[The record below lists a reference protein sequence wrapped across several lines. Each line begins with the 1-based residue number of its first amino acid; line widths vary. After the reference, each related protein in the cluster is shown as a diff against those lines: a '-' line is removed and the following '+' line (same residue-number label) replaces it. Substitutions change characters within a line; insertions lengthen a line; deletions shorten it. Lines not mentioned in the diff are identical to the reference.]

1 MKPFQNLTINKRIPL
16 SMLHKKGTTHVRSLP
31 RKRSS
36 NRSLMWT
43 VHLKLYATLS
53 ITMRTQQL
61 MLLINSIISPKK
73 NWWFQAK
80 KHSKKKRKFLFHQC
94 SLAKASLWLSLTQ
107 NLNQLE
113 FLKFQIATSSSL
125 IQYMKKSK
133 TLMKKTGAFLR
144 NYTK

>member
-1 MKPFQNLTINKRIPL
+1 
-16 SMLHKKGTTHVRSLP
+16 MLHREGTTHVRSLP
-31 RKRSS
+31 KKRSS
-36 NRSLMWT
+36 NRALMWT

-53 ITMRTQQL
+53 ITKRTQQL

-94 SLAKASLWLSLTQ
+94 SLAIRASHWLSCTL
-107 NLNQLE
+107 NLNQLVL
-113 FLKFQIATSSSL
+113 LKFQVATSSLL

-133 TLMKKTGAFLR
+133 TLMKKTGAFQR